1 MKYEEMEYTTP
12 RHGLLHKLEVYLI
25 EGKVYECGG
34 EKDNQNYWM
43 KDLETGETESIS
55 KAWIYKLKHQVHD
68 ITSAYVKEKPDYA
81 TERIEKAKELMGQNK
96 DFNIARLLLE
106 PIADNGD
113 PEAQYLLA
121 YCFYKAPRSL
131 LWLPEPVNEYLQK
144 AARQGHVKAQ
154 YFLAQNF
161 RIGFNQVK
169 NPVMSAKWYEEA
181 ARQGHAKAA
190 AYTGLNYELGVEGFH
205 PADPDTAFHWYQIS
219 ANAGDPLGLYYLGL
233 AYEDGIGTAVDSG
246 KALECYRK
254 GAEMQDRKC
263 TFRYAFLQDPV
274 YGVKEFANED
284 AAHHWYYEGIG
295 LKDAKSYRYLGY
307 HYYNGT
313 CGVDLNY
320 RRAQQL
326 FVDGASLGDAPCAA
340 AAGREYLYGEH
351 GVKQDLREAH
361 ALCFQAADGGDTKG
375 MLLLAHYYLLIPTTE
390 ENLLLSLEWAQK
402 ARAAGENADVLID
415 EANRRMKELKKK

>member
-43 KDLETGETESIS
+43 RDLETGETESIS

-144 AARQGHVKAQ
+144 AARQGH
-154 YFLAQNF
+154 
-161 RIGFNQVK
+161 
-169 NPVMSAKWYEEA
+169 
-181 ARQGHAKAA
+181 AKAA
-190 AYTGLNYELGVEGFH
+190 AYTGLNYELGVEASILQIRTQPSTGIRF
-205 PADPDTAFHWYQIS
+205 PPMQGILLVCIIWGLLMKTALVQ
-219 ANAGDPLGLYYLGL
+219 P
-233 AYEDGIGTAVDSG
+233 
-246 KALECYRK
+246 
-254 GAEMQDRKC
+254 
-263 TFRYAFLQDPV
+263 
-274 YGVKEFANED
+274 
-284 AAHHWYYEGIG
+284 
-295 LKDAKSYRYLGY
+295 
-307 HYYNGT
+307 
-313 CGVDLNY
+313 
-320 RRAQQL
+320 
-326 FVDGASLGDAPCAA
+326 
-340 AAGREYLYGEH
+340 
-351 GVKQDLREAH
+351 
-361 ALCFQAADGGDTKG
+361 
-375 MLLLAHYYLLIPTTE
+375 
-390 ENLLLSLEWAQK
+390 
-402 ARAAGENADVLID
+402 
-415 EANRRMKELKKK
+415 

>member
-131 LWLPEPVNEYLQK
+131 LWLPEHVNEYLQK

-190 AYTGLNYELGVEGFH
+190 AYTGLNYELGVEGLH

-320 RRAQQL
+320 SSCSLTGQALAMHPVPPRPDGNISMESTALSRISEKPTLYAFRLQMAATPKGCFCWPITICL
-326 FVDGASLGDAPCAA
+326 FPP
-340 AAGREYLYGEH
+340 R
-351 GVKQDLREAH
+351 
-361 ALCFQAADGGDTKG
+361 
-375 MLLLAHYYLLIPTTE
+375 
-390 ENLLLSLEWAQK
+390 
-402 ARAAGENADVLID
+402 
-415 EANRRMKELKKK
+415 KKICS

>member
-1 MKYEEMEYTTP
+1 
-12 RHGLLHKLEVYLI
+12 
-25 EGKVYECGG
+25 
-34 EKDNQNYWM
+34 
-43 KDLETGETESIS
+43 
-55 KAWIYKLKHQVHD
+55 
-68 ITSAYVKEKPDYA
+68 
-81 TERIEKAKELMGQNK
+81 MGQNK

-190 AYTGLNYELGVEGFH
+190 AYTGLNYELGVEGLH

>member
-55 KAWIYKLKHQVHD
+55 KAWIYKLKHQIHD

-131 LWLPEPVNEYLQK
+131 LWLPEHVNEYLQK
-144 AARQGHVKAQ
+144 
-154 YFLAQNF
+154 
-161 RIGFNQVK
+161 
-169 NPVMSAKWYEEA
+169 A

-190 AYTGLNYELGVEGFH
+190 AYTGLNYELGVEGLH

-375 MLLLAHYYLLIPTTE
+375 MLLLAHYYLLIPTTK